1 MPEVTA
7 KERLAELRQL
17 LQEAGYAY
25 YVLDAPIIADS
36 VYDGL
41 YRELLA
47 LEAAHPELI
56 TPDSPSQRVG
66 AEPAA
71 GFRPFTHRIP
81 LYSLDNVFDA
91 PELGE
96 WETKLRR
103 VLGDTDHAL
112 AYVCELKIDG
122 SALALSYE
130 RGHLVRAVT
139 RGDGTTGEEITPNV
153 RTLRT
158 IPLRLR
164 TQQPPEWLEVRG
176 EAYLPL
182 AELERINAE
191 RRAQGEPEFANP
203 RNCAAGT
210 LRQLDSRIVAAR
222 NLRFF
227 AYTVHVPPDYPAPT
241 GQWAALEWL
250 SELGFAVNPHR
261 HLCPDLAAV
270 QQFYD
275 HWDQARQD
283 LPYAT
288 DGVVVKLDDFVLQQ
302 EAGFT
307 QKAPRWA
314 IAMKYPAEALP
325 TRILSISASVGRTGA
340 VTPVAELEPVQLAGT
355 TVSRATLHNADRLT
369 ELDIHIGDTAIVRKA
384 GEIIPE
390 IVAIV
395 PELRPKTAVPYH
407 LPHHCPECRTELI
420 RPEGE
425 AVTRCPNFSCPA
437 RVRGN
442 LLHWAQA
449 LEIDGLGEALVQQL
463 VSQLGVCTVADLYR
477 LNEVALQSLER
488 MGTKSSQN
496 LVLAIATSKQQPFA
510 NFLYGLGIPLVG
522 KVTAKTL
529 AQQFGSLDALEAAN
543 PEAIASIYGLGPEVA
558 EAVTTWIVANRELLA
573 ELKALGLTT
582 ALREAADLPR
592 VFAGKTFVLTGTLPS
607 LSRQEMQAYI
617 ESRGGKVTSSV
628 SKKTDYVVAGES
640 AGSKL
645 TKAESLGITILTEAD
660 VRALVEAS
668 IETST

>member
-1 MPEVTA
+1 MTET
-7 KERLAELRQL
+7 RLAELHQL
-17 LQEAGYAY
+17 LQEASYAY
-25 YVLDAPIIADS
+25 YVLDAPIIPDS
-36 VYDGL
+36 VYDQL
-41 YRELLA
+41 YRELLD
-47 LEAAHPELI
+47 LEAAHPELVN
-56 TPDSPSQRVG
+56 PDSPSQRIG
-66 AEPAA
+66 AAPAA
-71 GFRPFTHRIP
+71 GFMPFTHRIP
-81 LYSLDNVFDA
+81 LYSLDNVFNVV
-91 PELGE
+91 ELTD

-103 VLGDTDHAL
+103 VLGDTEQPL
-112 AYVCELKIDG
+112 TYTCELKIDG
-122 SALALSYE
+122 SALALSYAQ
-130 RGHLVRAVT
+130 GQLVRGVT
-139 RGDGTTGEEITPNV
+139 RGDGTMGEEITPNV

-164 TQQPPEWLEVRG
+164 TESPPDWLEVRG

-227 AYTVHVPPDYPAPT
+227 AYTVYVPLDYPAPR

-261 HLCPDLAAV
+261 QLCPDLTAV
-270 QQFYD
+270 QQFFE
-275 HWDQARQD
+275 HWAEARQA

-288 DGVVVKLDDFVLQQ
+288 DGVVVKLDDLALQQ

-314 IAMKYPAEALP
+314 VAMKYPAEALP
-325 TRILSISASVGRTGA
+325 TRILSITASVGRTGA

-355 TVSRATLHNADRLT
+355 TVSRASLHNADRLA

-390 IVAIV
+390 IVAIM
-395 PELRPKTAVPYH
+395 PELRPVEAIPYR
-407 LPHHCPECRTELI
+407 LPSHCPECSTALVR
-420 RPEGE
+420 REGE
-425 AVTRCPNFSCPA
+425 AITRCPNLACPA

-463 VSQLGVCTVADLYR
+463 VSQLGVSTVADLYR
-477 LNEVALQSLER
+477 LRESALQSLER

-496 LVLAIATSKQQPFA
+496 LLLAIKASKQQPWA
-510 NFLYGLGIPLVG
+510 NLLYGLGIPLVG

-529 AQQFGSLDALEAAN
+529 AQQFGSLEALEAASS
-543 PEAIASIYGLGPEVA
+543 EAIASIYGLGQEVA
-558 EAVTTWIVANRELLA
+558 EAVTSWLTANQTLLA

-582 ALREAADLPR
+582 ARQEAVAIPR

-607 LSRQEMQAYI
+607 RSRQEMQAYI
-617 ESRGGKVTSSV
+617 EARGGKVTSSV
-628 SKKTDYVVAGES
+628 SKKTDYVVAGEN

-645 TKAESLGITILTEAD
+645 TKAESLGLTVLSEAD
-660 VRALVEAS
+660 VEALAR
-668 IETST
+668 T

>member
-1 MPEVTA
+1 M
-7 KERLAELRQL
+7 
-17 LQEAGYAY
+17 
-25 YVLDAPIIADS
+25 
-36 VYDGL
+36 
-41 YRELLA
+41 
-47 LEAAHPELI
+47 
-56 TPDSPSQRVG
+56 
-66 AEPAA
+66 
-71 GFRPFTHRIP
+71 
-81 LYSLDNVFDA
+81 
-91 PELGE
+91 
-96 WETKLRR
+96 
-103 VLGDTDHAL
+103 
-112 AYVCELKIDG
+112 
-122 SALALSYE
+122 
-130 RGHLVRAVT
+130 RGVT

-164 TQQPPEWLEVRG
+164 TDSPPDWLEVRG
-176 EAYLPL
+176 EVYLPL
-182 AELERINAE
+182 AELARINAE

-210 LRQLDSRIVAAR
+210 LRQLDSRVVAAR

-227 AYTVHVPPDYPAPT
+227 AYTAHVPPDYPAPT

-261 HLCPDLAAV
+261 QLCPDLAAV
-270 QQFYD
+270 QQFFDY
-275 HWDQARQD
+275 WAEARHD
-283 LPYAT
+283 LAYAT
-288 DGVVVKLDDFVLQQ
+288 DGVVVKLDDFALQQ

-325 TRILSISASVGRTGA
+325 TRILSITASVGRTGA

-355 TVSRATLHNADRLT
+355 TVSRATLHNADRLA

-395 PELRPKTAVPYH
+395 PELRPQAAIPYR
-407 LPHHCPECRTELI
+407 LPPQCPECSTALVRL
-420 RPEGE
+420 EGE
-425 AVTRCPNFSCPA
+425 AVTRCPNLGCPA
-437 RVRGN
+437 RRRGN

-449 LEIDGLGEALVQQL
+449 MEIEGLGEALVQQL
-463 VSQLGVCTVADLYR
+463 VAQLGVQSVADLYR
-477 LNEVALQSLER
+477 LREAALLSLER

-496 LVLAIATSKQQPFA
+496 LLLAIDASRQQPLA
-510 NFLYGLGIPLVG
+510 NLLYGLGIPLVG

-529 AQQFGSLDALEAAN
+529 AQQFRSLDALEAAST
-543 PEAIASIYGLGPEVA
+543 EDIASIYGLGREVA
-558 EAVTTWIVANRELLA
+558 DAVTGWLTTNQALLT

-582 ALREAADLPR
+582 ALYEAAEIPR

-607 LSRQEMQAYI
+607 MSRQEMQAFI
-617 ESRGGKVTSSV
+617 EARGGKVTSSV
-628 SKKTDYVVAGES
+628 SKKTDYVVAGEN

-645 TKAESLGITILTEAD
+645 TKAASLGLAILNEAE
-660 VRALVEAS
+660 VVALAS
-668 IETST
+668 A